1 MCRGNDPTHKQKKK
15 KKKKKNNKLK
25 RMTFT
30 SMVHVISHARKIT
43 E

>member
-15 KKKKKNNKLK
+15 KKKKNNKLK
-25 RMTFT
+25 SMTFT
-30 SMVHVISHARKIT
+30 SIVHVISHARKIT